1 MTDKMKNLWVRAVSG
16 VVLLA
21 IVLGTILWSKW
32 SFGALLLMIILG
44 GEWEFYRMA
53 EKAGYSPQKTLGLVA
68 GAIVMTVAFA
78 LMWFF
83 DTESTLSNKYLVLT
97 VGLMLYIMMLVPL
110 MFICELY
117 RKSATP
123 IANIGSTLTGVVYVA
138 LLFYFFIIW
147 ANDVCA
153 YLFGITLG
161 KHRLFERIS
170 PKKSWEGFI
179 GGLIGAMAMGYIAAT
194 AMGGDHFEWIG
205 MALIAAITGV
215 FGDLVESLFKR
226 SVDVKDSGRIIPGHG
241 GWLDRFDALIL
252 SVPFVFIYLVFCMN

>member
-138 LLFYFFIIW
+138 LPMSLLFFIPLLLGHGVW
-147 ANDVCA
+147 NPWTPEASPATGVWLVLVCVRRDTA
-153 YLFGITLG
+153 SASTVSRGELLF
-161 KHRLFERIS
+161 LFHSPTPLTIIKIIMPNTARNPS
-170 PKKSWEGFI
+170 PTSTSRPPKKKP
-179 GGLIGAMAMGYIAAT
+179 MPIACA
-194 AMGGDHFEWIG
+194 
-205 MALIAAITGV
+205 
-215 FGDLVESLFKR
+215 
-226 SVDVKDSGRIIPGHG
+226 
-241 GWLDRFDALIL
+241 
-252 SVPFVFIYLVFCMN
+252 PFSR

>member
-68 GAIVMTVAFA
+68 GAIVVTVAFA

-138 LLFYFFIIW
+138 LPMSLLFFIPLLLGHGVWNPWTLLFYFFIIW

-153 YLFGITLG
+153 YLFGITRG
-161 KHRLFERIS
+161 RDSSADSSER
-170 PKKSWEGFI
+170 WRWD
-179 GGLIGAMAMGYIAAT
+179 T
-194 AMGGDHFEWIG
+194 
-205 MALIAAITGV
+205 
-215 FGDLVESLFKR
+215 
-226 SVDVKDSGRIIPGHG
+226 
-241 GWLDRFDALIL
+241 
-252 SVPFVFIYLVFCMN
+252 

>member
-138 LLFYFFIIW
+138 LPMSLLFFIPLLLGHGVWNPWTLLFY
-147 ANDVCA
+147 
-153 YLFGITLG
+153 L
-161 KHRLFERIS
+161 S
-170 PKKSWEGFI
+170 
-179 GGLIGAMAMGYIAAT
+179 LIHI
-194 AMGGDHFEWIG
+194 
-205 MALIAAITGV
+205 
-215 FGDLVESLFKR
+215 
-226 SVDVKDSGRIIPGHG
+226 
-241 GWLDRFDALIL
+241 
-252 SVPFVFIYLVFCMN
+252 